1 LYDKTRICVPI
12 FQKDYESTIE
22 SAKKSIAAG
31 ADLIELR
38 IDAMDHPDPDEVSDL
53 IKDINHPLIAT
64 NRMMKEGG
72 SFKGSEN
79 DRIDILL
86 AAAKYADIVDI
97 ELQTDEDYRNKIV
110 KASKSTIISYH
121 NFEKTPT
128 FEFLL
133 EVVNKEKEIG
143 DIAKFAVMPKNISDT
158 LVVLNILSKVDK
170 TIGIS
175 MGDIGRYTRIVAPLF
190 GSPIT
195 FASLDDISAPG
206 QLDIGSTKNCLDKL
220 GRSS

>member
-1 LYDKTRICVPI
+1 
-12 FQKDYESTIE
+12 
-22 SAKKSIAAG
+22 
-31 ADLIELR
+31 
-38 IDAMDHPDPDEVSDL
+38 M
-53 IKDINHPLIAT
+53 
-64 NRMMKEGG
+64 
-72 SFKGSEN
+72 
-79 DRIDILL
+79 

-175 MGDIGRYTRIVAPLF
+175 MG
-190 GSPIT
+190 
-195 FASLDDISAPG
+195 ISEDTPG
-206 QLDIGSTKNCLDKL
+206 
-220 GRSS
+220 